1 VFSARAF
8 TPTAN
13 FREVLQFCGSRPS
26 VFVSARPAVF
36 EPVNFHSVLERLQ
49 IALLQPL
56 PGPPAQALMAP
67 RPRRD
72 WPASFD
78 PAHIRHAGGLLLV
91 FPIDA
96 SAHIVLTVRADALG
110 RHGGQVA
117 LPGGVVEAGESF
129 EEAALREAHEEVGLS
144 SDAVRVLGALTPLD
158 IPVSGFRLHPIVAAA
173 AARPALTPADGEVA
187 SILEVPL
194 GELFDPSRKVTT
206 TRVGEG
212 RDLTVPA
219 FRVGG
224 VEIWGATAMVVAEFL
239 SLLGWTP

>member
-1 VFSARAF
+1 
-8 TPTAN
+8 
-13 FREVLQFCGSRPS
+13 
-26 VFVSARPAVF
+26 VF
-36 EPVNFHSVLERLQ
+36 EPVTFNSVIERLQ
-49 IALLQPL
+49 MALGQPL
-56 PGPPAQALMAP
+56 PGAPAQALMAP
-67 RPRRD
+67 RPRRQ

-78 PAHIRHAGGLLLV
+78 PAQIRHAAGLLLV

-96 SAHIVLTVRADALG
+96 SAHIVLTVRADSLG
-110 RHGGQVA
+110 RHGGQVS
-117 LPGGVVEAGESF
+117 LPGGVVEPGETF
-129 EEAALREAHEEVGLS
+129 EAAAIREAHEEVGLS
-144 SDAVRVLGALTPLD
+144 PDDVRLLGALTPLD

-173 AARPALTPADGEVA
+173 AVRPALTPADGEVA
-187 SILEVPL
+187 SILEVPI
-194 GELFDPSRKVTT
+194 GELVDPARQVTT